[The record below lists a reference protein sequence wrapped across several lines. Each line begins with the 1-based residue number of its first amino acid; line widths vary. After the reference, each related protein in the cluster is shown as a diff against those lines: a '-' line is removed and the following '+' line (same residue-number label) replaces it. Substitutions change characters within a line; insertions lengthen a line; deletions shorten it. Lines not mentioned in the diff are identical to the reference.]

1 MLNKSLIAIA
11 VFTSASTFAGTTI
24 KSTSAS
30 ESVRIVGGD
39 ESKPYSRP
47 YQVSI
52 QSTSGSHFC
61 GGSIIGD
68 DLILTAAHCMEDV
81 DGKNP
86 DMQVRVGAHSLTDGS
101 GQVIQVAT
109 TYTHQE
115 YPNLSKDV
123 AVLKLAAKIT
133 DNNAKVIALADDA
146 FFNANVSAGT
156 SMIVSGWGTLQS
168 NGQSPDKLQEV
179 SVPYVTNEVCN
190 KASAYN
196 GQIQDTEI
204 CGGYTEGGKDS
215 CQGDSG
221 GPLVVNDGN
230 RLVQVGVVSWG
241 EGCAEAEKY
250 GVYAN
255 VASLRTWINSAATGN
270 EEPSGMNGGTGGD
283 SGGDP
288 GGDNGGE
295 LGTDV
300 TFLAFQE
307 TISYS
312 YDDEAM
318 ELVLDVPEGTNVLYI
333 ATNGGEGDVDIIAEL
348 LEKDGE
354 GDDYPEYDVD
364 SGDLGD
370 IDYGFGEF
378 DDSIDYIVSAGDGN
392 NERIIIERPKS
403 GEWKVSL
410 SNIAEYKDVE
420 FTIFS
425 H

>member
-1 MLNKSLIAIA
+1 MPPKRKESVMLNKSLIAIA

-30 ESVRIVGGD
+30 ETVRIVGG
-39 ESKPYSRP
+39 EETKPYSRP

-81 DGKNP
+81 DGNNP
-86 DMQVRVGAHSLTDGS
+86 DMQIRVGAHSLTDGS

-123 AVLKLAAKIT
+123 AVLKLAGKIT
-133 DNNAKVIALADDA
+133 DNNAQAIALADDA
-146 FFNANVSAGT
+146 FFNANVTAGT
-156 SMIVSGWGTLQS
+156 SMIVSGWGTLES
-168 NGQSPDKLQEV
+168 GGQSPDKLQEV

-190 KASAYN
+190 QASAYN

-204 CGGYTEGGKDS
+204 CGGYVEGGKDS

-241 EGCAEAEKY
+241 EGCALADKY

-255 VASLRTWINSAATGN
+255 IASLRTWIDSAMEGN
-270 EEPSGMNGGTGGD
+270 EEPSGM
-283 SGGDP
+283 SGGQGGEP
-288 GGDNGGE
+288 GGDTGGA
-295 LGTDV
+295 TDSDV

-318 ELVLDVPEGTNVLYI
+318 EFVLDVPEGINVLYI
-333 ATNGGEGDVDIIAEL
+333 ATNGGEGDVDITAEL
-348 LEKDGE
+348 LENNDE
-354 GDDYPEYDVD
+354 GDTEDDGYFVFEEY
-364 SGDLGD
+364 
-370 IDYGFGEF
+370 
-378 DDSIDYIVSAGDGN
+378 DDSINYMVSAGDDN
-392 NERIIIERPKS
+392 NETIIIERPIS
-403 GEWKVSL
+403 GEWKISL
-410 SNIAEYKDVE
+410 SNFAEYKDVE
-420 FTIFS
+420 FTVFS

>member
-1 MLNKSLIAIA
+1 MLNKSFIAIA

-24 KSTSAS
+24 KSISAS
-30 ESVRIVGGD
+30 EAIRIVGG
-39 ESKPYSRP
+39 EETKPHARP

-81 DGKNP
+81 NGNSP

-123 AVLKLAAKIT
+123 AVLKLTEKISDKNT
-133 DNNAKVIALADDA
+133 QAIVLADEL
-146 FFNANVSAGT
+146 FFSTNVTAGS
-156 SMIVSGWGTLQS
+156 SMIVSGWGTLES
-168 NGQSPDKLQEV
+168 DGQSPDKLHEV

-190 KASAYN
+190 NASAYD

-204 CGGYTEGGKDS
+204 CGGYAEGGKDS

-221 GPLVVNDGN
+221 GPLVVKDGN
-230 RLVQVGVVSWG
+230 RFVQVGIVSWG
-241 EGCAEAEKY
+241 EGCAVAEKY

-255 VASLRTWINSAATGN
+255 VASLRAWIDSAVGGN
-270 EEPSGMNGGTGGD
+270 EDPSGMSGSSGGETGGEPD
-283 SGGDP
+283 SDIES
-288 GGDNGGE
+288 DE
-295 LGTDV
+295 

-307 TISYS
+307 TISYT

-318 ELVLDVPEGTNVLYI
+318 EFVLDVPEGINVLYI
-333 ATNGGEGDVDIIAEL
+333 ATNGGEGDVDITAEL
-348 LEKDGE
+348 LENNESSEFYSEQD
-354 GDDYPEYDVD
+354 D
-364 SGDLGD
+364 SGYGD
-370 IDYGFGEF
+370 SEYIDYDFEGY
-378 DDSIDYIVSAGDGN
+378 DDSINYTTSAGDGN
-392 NERIIIERPKS
+392 NETIIIERPKS
-403 GEWKVSL
+403 GEWRVSL
-410 SNIAEYKDVE
+410 SSFAEYKGVE
-420 FTIFS
+420 FTVFS